1 MSQATYTGGPGGQA
15 STSARAYQG
24 WQVEKINFMFGLST
38 QRALMLGAAVLIA
51 TLPIAMSHMSG
62 IAVAWPIAVV
72 LALLVF
78 VRIAGRTTDE
88 WAMAVVSYAALRT
101 RNQHKFL
108 GAAFTPLSKGSKP
121 ASIPDLP
128 GFLSPVRI
136 LVADMGNGRELAV
149 AHNRHD
155 QTYTA
160 VAKVRFPGIGL
171 VDSSRRDQRVAG
183 WGSLISGLCTEGNPI
198 TRVQALQRLVPESG
212 AELRRWHEDHISDD
226 APILALD
233 VSQQLLGAATVA
245 TSNREAYLAF
255 TLDARKAAHAIKTAG
270 GGPAAAARVLA
281 RHMRAVAGSVTSAD
295 LLIDE
300 WLTPRD
306 LAEVIRTAYDP
317 DSVRHLSERRAA
329 AESSASSGKDVDG
342 LPSGVEP
349 ALAGPAAAQANAG
362 NYAHDGATSVTYWV
376 YNWPKHQVPA
386 TCLAPLLGEGA
397 HRRSFSMHIEP
408 LSPRIA
414 ERDVMRE
421 RTARSV
427 AVRMRERTGQI
438 VPEHEKDAL
447 VRANEQDAERSAG
460 HGLARFT
467 GYVTVTVTDPEQLP
481 DACAALEADA
491 AAARIELRRM
501 WFAQDIG
508 FALSCLPLGFGL
520 PRKRW

>member
-1 MSQATYTGGPGGQA
+1 MSQATYTGGPTGQA
-15 STSARAYQG
+15 GTSARAYQG

-62 IAVAWPIAVV
+62 IAVAWPIALV

-88 WAMAVVSYAALRT
+88 WMMTVVSYGALRL

-108 GAAFTPLSKGSKP
+108 GAAFTPGSKA

-136 LVADMGNGRELAV
+136 LVADMGNGRQLAV
-149 AHNRHD
+149 VHNRHD
-155 QTYTA
+155 QSYTA

-171 VDSSRRDQRVAG
+171 VDSGRRDQRVAG
-183 WGSLISGLCTEGNPI
+183 WGALISGLCTEGNPI

-233 VSQQLLGAATVA
+233 VSQQLLGAATVS

-255 TLDARKAAHAIKTAG
+255 TLDARRAAHAIKTAG
-270 GGPAAAARVLA
+270 GGPAAAASVLA
-281 RHMRAVAGSVTSAD
+281 RHMRAVAGSVTGAD

-329 AESSASSGKDVDG
+329 AESSASTGKDVDG
-342 LPSGVEP
+342 LSPGVEP

-362 NYAHDGATSVTYWV
+362 SYVHDGASSVTYWV

-467 GYVTVTVTDPEQLP
+467 GYVTVTVTDPDQLP

>member
-1 MSQATYTGGPGGQA
+1 MSQGSQTSTTGGQGA
-15 STSARAYQG
+15 SARVYQG

-51 TLPIAMSHMSG
+51 TLPIAMSNVSG
-62 IAVAWPIAVV
+62 VVVAWPVALL

-88 WAMAVVSYAALRT
+88 WAMAVVSYGALRA
-101 RNQHKFL
+101 RSQHKFL
-108 GAAFTPLSKGSKP
+108 GAAFTPLRKGEKVAP
-121 ASIPDLP
+121 VPDLP
-128 GFLSPVRI
+128 GFLSPIRI
-136 LVADMGNGRELAV
+136 LVSDMGNGCELAV
-149 AHNRHD
+149 AHNRHE

-171 VDSSRRDQRVAG
+171 VDSGRRDQRVAG
-183 WGSLISGLCTEGNPI
+183 WGALISGLCTEGNPI

-212 AELRRWHEDHISDD
+212 AELRRWHEDHLSDD

-233 VSQQLLGAATVA
+233 VSQLLLGDATVA
-245 TSNREAYLAF
+245 TSTREAYLAF
-255 TLDARKAAHAIKTAG
+255 TLDARRAAHAIKTAG
-270 GGPAAAARVLA
+270 GGAAAAANVLA
-281 RHMRAVAGSVTSAD
+281 RHLRAVAGSVTSAD
-295 LLIDE
+295 LVIDE

-329 AESSASSGKDVDG
+329 AESSTASGIHAEG
-342 LPSGVEP
+342 LPSGVDP
-349 ALAGPAAAQANAG
+349 GLSGPAAAQANTG
-362 NYAHDGATSVTYWV
+362 NYTHDGATSVTYWV
-376 YNWPKHQVPA
+376 YAWPKHQVPA

-447 VRANEQDAERSAG
+447 MRANDQDAERAAG

-481 DACAALEADA
+481 DACASLEADA

>member
-1 MSQATYTGGPGGQA
+1 MSQATTSIGGQG
-15 STSARAYQG
+15 SSSARGYQG
-24 WQVEKINFMFGLST
+24 WQPEKINFMFGLST

-51 TLPIAMSHMSG
+51 TLPIAMSHVAG
-62 IAVAWPIAVV
+62 AVVAWPIALV
-72 LALLVF
+72 LVLLVF

-88 WAMAVVSYAALRT
+88 WATAAISYGVLRM

-108 GAAFTPLSKGSKP
+108 GAAFSPLRTGEK
-121 ASIPDLP
+121 AVAVPDLP
-128 GFLSPVRI
+128 GFLAPLRI
-136 LVADMGNGRELAV
+136 LVADMGNGDELAV
-149 AHNRHD
+149 AHNRHE

-160 VAKVRFPGIGL
+160 IAKVRFPGIGL
-171 VDSSRRDQRVAG
+171 VDSGRRDQRVAG

-226 APILALD
+226 APVLALD

-270 GGPAAAARVLA
+270 GGPAAAATVLA
-281 RHMRAVAGSVTSAD
+281 RHMRAVAGTVTSAD
-295 LLIDE
+295 LLIEE
-300 WLTPRD
+300 WLTPRG

-329 AESSASSGKDVDG
+329 ADSSTATGQHVDG
-342 LPSGVEP
+342 LPSGVDP

-362 NYAHDGATSVTYWV
+362 TYAHDGATSVTYWV

-438 VPEHEKDAL
+438 VPEHEREAL
-447 VRANEQDAERSAG
+447 IRATEQDAERAAG
-460 HGLARFT
+460 FGLARFT
-467 GYVTVTVTDPEQLP
+467 GYITVTVTDPDQLA

-491 AAARIELRRM
+491 SSARIELRRM

>member
-1 MSQATYTGGPGGQA
+1 MTQVTHTTSIGGQP
-15 STSARAYQG
+15 TPSARVYQG
-24 WQVEKINFMFGLST
+24 WQIEKINFMFGLST

-51 TLPIAMSHMSG
+51 TLPIAMSHVSG
-62 IAVAWPIAVV
+62 AVVAWPIALV

-78 VRIAGRTTDE
+78 IRIVGRTTDE
-88 WAMAVVSYAALRT
+88 WAMAAVSYGAVRLRS
-101 RNQHKFL
+101 QHKFL
-108 GAAFTPLSKGSKP
+108 GAAFSPVRMHGKGSV
-121 ASIPDLP
+121 PDLP
-128 GFLSPVRI
+128 GFLAPIRI

-149 AHNRHD
+149 AHNRHE

-171 VDSSRRDQRVAG
+171 VDSGRRDQRVAG

-226 APILALD
+226 APVLALD

-245 TSNREAYLAF
+245 TSTREAYLAF
-255 TLDARKAAHAIKTAG
+255 TLDARRAAHAIKTAG
-270 GGPAAAARVLA
+270 GGSAAAANVLA
-281 RHMRAVAGSVTSAD
+281 RHMRAVTGSVTSAD
-295 LLIDE
+295 LVIDE

-317 DSVRHLSERRAA
+317 ESVRHLSERRAA
-329 AESSASSGKDVDG
+329 AESSAATGRHVDG
-342 LPSGVEP
+342 LPAGVDP
-349 ALAGPAAAQANAG
+349 GLSGPAAAQTNAG

-447 VRANEQDAERSAG
+447 FRANEQDAERAAG

-467 GYVTVTVTDPEQLP
+467 GYVTVTVTDPDQLP